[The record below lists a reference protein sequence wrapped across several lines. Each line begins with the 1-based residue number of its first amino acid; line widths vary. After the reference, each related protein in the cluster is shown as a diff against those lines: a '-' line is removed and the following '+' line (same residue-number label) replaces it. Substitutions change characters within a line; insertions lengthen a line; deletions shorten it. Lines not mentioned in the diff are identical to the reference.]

1 MSNYFC
7 NFAVEIENYQFKTS
21 KWLSS
26 MVQVF
31 SPYQMQIL
39 DSISHVTSDK
49 ELFDIRNLI
58 ADYFSN
64 KALDA
69 MDELCT
75 EGKLS
80 TSTIQSWSKEHLR
93 TAYNR

>member
-1 MSNYFC
+1 M
-7 NFAVEIENYQFKTS
+7 A
-21 KWLSS
+21 
-26 MVQVF
+26 QVF

-69 MDELCT
+69 MDALCA

-80 TSTIQSWSKEHLR
+80 TSTIQSWSKEHMR
-93 TAYNR
+93 TPYNR